1 MKTVKTVK
9 DNDAI
14 YSLAG
19 QKVGASYKGI
29 VIQNGKKHFARAR

>member
-19 QKVGASYKGI
+19 QKVGTSYKGI